1 MSLTAPYWV
10 KQRQV
15 KTESAGD
22 NLYRL
27 TAPNLAEAFV
37 GIRKSGSGL
46 WSSFVRTRADGDDIE
61 ATEPVFDT
69 EPEAWYAAFELYRRR
84 IIT

>member
-1 MSLTAPYWV
+1 MSLTVPYWV

-15 KTESAGD
+15 KTEPAGE

-27 TAPNLAEAFV
+27 TAPNLAETFV
-37 GIRKSGSGL
+37 GIRKAASGSWAG
-46 WSSFVRTRADGDDIE
+46 FVRSKADGDDIE
-61 ATEPVFDT
+61 ATEPTFDN
-69 EPEAWYAAFELYRRR
+69 EPEAWYAAFELYRRH